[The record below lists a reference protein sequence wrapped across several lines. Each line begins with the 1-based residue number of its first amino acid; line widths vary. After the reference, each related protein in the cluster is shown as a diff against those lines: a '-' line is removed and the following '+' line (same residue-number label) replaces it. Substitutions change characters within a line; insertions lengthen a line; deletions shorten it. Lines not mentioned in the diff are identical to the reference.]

1 MEELMKNRLEKIR
14 EKISIEKKVT
24 VSDLSKL
31 YKVTEETIRRDLDK
45 LEAEGFLTRS
55 FGGAV
60 LNNSSQKENVQF
72 YKRASINREEKKKIA
87 VLAYDIL
94 STKRAIATDA
104 STTVMEAAKL
114 MKDHEMIILSA
125 STEIFT
131 QLSDTNGRIISTGGT
146 FNYKTLSLQGSVAK
160 NTVKRYHVDL
170 ALISCKGLSIEK
182 GVLDSNESEAE
193 IKKAM
198 LAQAQEVALL
208 ADYSKFGQS
217 AFVRLIGLDQ
227 VNYLVTDRKPEEEWI
242 AYCTEHE
249 VKLIY

>member
-1 MEELMKNRLEKIR
+1 MKNRLEKIR

-104 STTVMEAAKL
+104 STTVMEAAKF
-114 MKDHEMIILSA
+114 MK
-125 STEIFT
+125 
-131 QLSDTNGRIISTGGT
+131 
-146 FNYKTLSLQGSVAK
+146 
-160 NTVKRYHVDL
+160 
-170 ALISCKGLSIEK
+170 
-182 GVLDSNESEAE
+182 
-193 IKKAM
+193 
-198 LAQAQEVALL
+198 
-208 ADYSKFGQS
+208 
-217 AFVRLIGLDQ
+217 
-227 VNYLVTDRKPEEEWI
+227 
-242 AYCTEHE
+242 
-249 VKLIY
+249 

>member
-1 MEELMKNRLEKIR
+1 MKNRLEKIR

-24 VSDLSKL
+24 VTDLSKL

-170 ALISCKGLSIEK
+170 ALISCKGINLEL
-182 GVLDSNESEAE
+182 GVTDTSENEAE
-193 IKKAM
+193 VKKCM
-198 LAQAQEVALL
+198 IEQAKEVALL
-208 ADYSKFGQS
+208 ADHTKFGRT
-217 AFVRLIGLDQ
+217 AFAHLADLEDLT
-227 VNYLVTDRKPEEEWI
+227 YLVTDRKPEDDWI
-242 AYCTEHE
+242 E
-249 VKLIY
+249 VCRQKGIKLIY

>member
-1 MEELMKNRLEKIR
+1 MKNRLEKIR

-24 VSDLSKL
+24 VSELSKL

-170 ALISCKGLSIEK
+170 ALISCKGINLELVATDTSE
-182 GVLDSNESEAE
+182 NEAE
-193 IKKAM
+193 VKKCM
-198 LAQAQEVALL
+198 IDQAKEVALL
-208 ADYSKFGQS
+208 AHYTKFGRT
-217 AFVRLIGLDQ
+217 AFAHLADLEDLTYLI
-227 VNYLVTDRKPEEEWI
+227 TDRKPEDDWI
-242 AYCTEHE
+242 E
-249 VKLIY
+249 VCRQKGIKLIY

>member
-1 MEELMKNRLEKIR
+1 
-14 EKISIEKKVT
+14 
-24 VSDLSKL
+24 
-31 YKVTEETIRRDLDK
+31 
-45 LEAEGFLTRS
+45 
-55 FGGAV
+55 GAV

-170 ALISCKGLSIEK
+170 ALISCKGINLEL
-182 GVLDSNESEAE
+182 G
-193 IKKAM
+193 
-198 LAQAQEVALL
+198 
-208 ADYSKFGQS
+208 
-217 AFVRLIGLDQ
+217 
-227 VNYLVTDRKPEEEWI
+227 VTDTSENEVEGRK
-242 AYCTEHE
+242 
-249 VKLIY
+249 LR